1 MQSENHSKEKKE
13 YFAGHKKLD
22 VCGSRERPESHI
34 YQLDNKSG
42 VMVREAYFDSGKGG
56 AEIGILQM
64 TDLHLHAIN
73 RRDEQEENPSVFGSL
88 QHRMA
93 FRNAS
98 TLPNL
103 KRVLGLLEGFD
114 QVVVTGDAIDYLTWG
129 SLELAEK
136 YVWERI
142 PDVFV
147 TVGGHELTRVME
159 GDVPDPTT
167 LESRYEILR
176 GYWRHDMYYSSKIL
190 GDKVLLVQ
198 MHNGEGRYFDCQ
210 CEPFRRDIERARR
223 ERLVLL
229 LFQHEPVCT
238 RNPAEK
244 EAVPLRVNDG
254 AGSRDFCNGF
264 IGAGECDRAT
274 AEVCR
279 LIAESA
285 DVVKGIF
292 CGHWHSDFYTELIAS
307 GLWNGQRREAV
318 IPQYVLTGNM
328 YDNGHVMAITVR

>member
-1 MQSENHSKEKKE
+1 
-13 YFAGHKKLD
+13 
-22 VCGSRERPESHI
+22 
-34 YQLDNKSG
+34 
-42 VMVREAYFDSGKGG
+42 MVREACFDSGKGG
-56 AEIGILQM
+56 EEIKILQV

-103 KRVLGLLEGFD
+103 KRVLGLMEGFE
-114 QVVVTGDAIDYLTWG
+114 QVIVTGDAIDYLTWG
-129 SLELAEK
+129 SLELMED
-136 YVWERI
+136 YIWERI
-142 PDVFV
+142 PNVWV

-198 MHNGEGRYFDCQ
+198 MNNGQGRYFESQYDSL
-210 CEPFRRDIERARR
+210 RRDIARARQ
-223 ERLVLL
+223 ERLLLL
-229 LFQHEPVCT
+229 LFQHEPICT

-244 EAVPLRVNDG
+244 DVVPLRVNDG
-254 AGSRDFCNGF
+254 TGCRDFCEGF
-264 IGAGECDRAT
+264 LGGGESDEAT
-274 AEVCR
+274 AKVYR
-279 LIAESA
+279 LITESA
-285 DVVKGIF
+285 DVIRGVF
-292 CGHWHSDFYTELIAS
+292 CGHRHNDFYTEIKAFS
-307 GLWNGQRREAV
+307 FQNGMRSESV

-328 YDNGHVMAITVR
+328 YDNGHIMAITVK

>member
-1 MQSENHSKEKKE
+1 MRSENHSKGENGN
-13 YFAGHKKLD
+13 FGSHKKID
-22 VCGSRERPESHI
+22 ICGTREHPESYI
-34 YQLDNKSG
+34 YQLDNRNG
-42 VMVREAYFDSGKGG
+42 VMVREAWFDSGKGG
-56 AEIGILQM
+56 AQIKILQM

-103 KRVLGLLEGFD
+103 KRVLGLLDGFD
-114 QVVVTGDAIDYLTWG
+114 QVIVTGDAIDYLTWG
-129 SLELAEK
+129 SLELVEK

-142 PDVFV
+142 PGVLV
-147 TVGGHELTRVME
+147 TIGGHELTRVME
-159 GDVPDPTT
+159 GDEPDPTT

-190 GDKVLLVQ
+190 GDKALLVQ
-198 MHNGEGRYFDCQ
+198 INNGEGRYSDCQ
-210 CEPFRRDIERARR
+210 CERFRRDIERARR

-238 RNPAEK
+238 RNPAER

-264 IGAGECDRAT
+264 LGAGECDQAT
-274 AEVCR
+274 AEIYR
-279 LIAESA
+279 LITESA
-285 DVVKGIF
+285 DVIKGIF
-292 CGHWHSDFYTELIAS
+292 CGHWHSDFYTEVKAS
-307 GLWNGQRREAV
+307 YIQGGTRRESV

-328 YDNGHVMAITVR
+328 YDNGHIMAITVK